1 MSPYLSLIDL
11 TLPTAF
17 LATAGRTESGAI
29 HRLDKTRAGIKK
41 KIATLQLNF
50 RQEAPSLAGVVGVQ
64 QDQLA
69 GRAGMGLVNAY
80 RLIEETC

>member
-17 LATAGRTESGAI
+17 LATADRTESGAI

-41 KIATLQLNF
+41 KIATLRLNF
-50 RQEAPSLAGVVGVQ
+50 RQEAAWSWRWHATGQRCHGKG
-64 QDQLA
+64 D
-69 GRAGMGLVNAY
+69 MF
-80 RLIEETC
+80 